1 MSRSITAFVV
11 LALLSWNLN
20 DPAAARAADENRH
33 DDDRSAAVKTATPI
47 KHLVVIFDENNS
59 FDHYFGTYPVAQNN
73 PGEIPFHA
81 APDTPAVNG
90 LTPTLL
96 TKNPNVYNPS
106 NPAAATANP
115 TRLSP
120 SQGATCDNIN
130 KYTPEQQAFDAGL
143 LDKFNI
149 TSVAAACG
157 AGFFFAPNLSMY
169 YYDGNTVTALWNY
182 AQHFAMS
189 DNFFDT
195 EFGGTVEGHLNLLSG
210 QTNGLET
217 IGGVANTAA
226 WWSAAYSASGLSST
240 VITPTGTVINNI
252 NPVMD
257 DCAAPTASTAI
268 SMTGNNIGNLL
279 NKTGVSWGWFYDGFA
294 RTGLSGGLANCVSN
308 YNAHYAPFEYWPS
321 TSNPHHTPYSSA
333 ALIGTSADAANHNY
347 DYADLWAA
355 IKAGNLP
362 AVTFIKASK
371 SNTGHPMDS
380 TPQEEQT
387 FLVNTINQL
396 MQSRFWNDTA
406 IVIAYDDSDG
416 WYDHVAGPL
425 VNHSTDA
432 KNDAIQGTAG
442 TNGACG
448 ALAAGA
454 DNDRCGFGV
463 RLPFLVISPYAKHN
477 YVDHSLNDTTS
488 IMRFIEYNWGLG
500 TLGTLGNP
508 NDLQS
513 FDVLASGSILGMF
526 DFDSEIPPIADN
538 RMLIL
543 DPSTG
548 EVLRPDI
555 FNFWH
560 F

>member
-1 MSRSITAFVV
+1 MRRLAAVMTLVV
-11 LALLSWNLN
+11 LLCSNLAF
-20 DPAAARAADENRH
+20 PFTARADK
-33 DDDRSAAVKTATPI
+33 DDFPASGPNTATPI

-73 PGEIPFHA
+73 PGETPFHA

-96 TKNPNVYNPS
+96 SNNPNQASAS
-106 NPAAATANP
+106 NPM
-115 TRLSP
+115 RLSP

-130 KYTPEQQAFDAGL
+130 KYTPEQQAFDNGL

-157 AGFFFAPNLSMY
+157 SGFFFAPNLSMY

-210 QTNGLET
+210 QTSGLVVMAGET
-217 IGGVANTAA
+217 V
-226 WWSAAYSASGLSST
+226 SASTISNNA
-240 VITPTGTVINNI
+240 VINNVDPI
-252 NPVMD
+252 SD
-257 DCAAPTASTAI
+257 DCALPTSPTGSSPNV

-279 NKTGVSWGWFYDGFA
+279 NKANVTWGWFYDGFA
-294 RTGLSGGLANCVSN
+294 RTGFSGGVATCNSL
-308 YNAHYAPFEYWPS
+308 YNPHYAPMGYWPS
-321 TSNPHHTPYSSA
+321 TSNPHHTPPTSA
-333 ALIGTSADAANHNY
+333 AAIGTSKDAANHNY
-347 DYADLWAA
+347 DLSNLWDALN
-355 IKAGNLP
+355 AGNLP

-371 SNTGHPMDS
+371 TNTGHPQDS
-380 TPQEEQT
+380 TPQEEQA
-387 FLVNTINQL
+387 FLVTTINKL
-396 MQSRFWNDTA
+396 VQSRFWKDMA

-416 WYDHVAGPL
+416 WYDHVAGPI
-425 VNHSTDA
+425 VNHSTDS
-432 KNDAIQGTAG
+432 KNDAIQGTVG

-448 ALAAGA
+448 ALGTAA

-488 IMRFIEYNWGLG
+488 IMRFIELNWGLG
-500 TLGTLGNP
+500 KLGSLGIA
-508 NDLQS
+508 NDNQS

-526 DFDSEIPPIADN
+526 DFDFPPIPEN
-538 RMLIL
+538 RAVIL
-543 DPSTG
+543 DPTTG
-548 EVLRPDI
+548 EVLRPDAYAS
-555 FNFWH
+555 WH